1 MVWMTFRLSLLDHK
15 EQQGTRESVHFEII
29 LCNYSTVHKLQ
40 TPQIKYSINVVWQH
54 QWRMRL
60 SWKHTKRWE
69 NTNNWWKGKRGGKTK
84 RASPQG
90 LVELIACW
98 ADDLAG

>member
-40 TPQIKYSINVVWQH
+40 TPQIKYSINVV
-54 QWRMRL
+54 
-60 SWKHTKRWE
+60 
-69 NTNNWWKGKRGGKTK
+69 
-84 RASPQG
+84 
-90 LVELIACW
+90 
-98 ADDLAG
+98 